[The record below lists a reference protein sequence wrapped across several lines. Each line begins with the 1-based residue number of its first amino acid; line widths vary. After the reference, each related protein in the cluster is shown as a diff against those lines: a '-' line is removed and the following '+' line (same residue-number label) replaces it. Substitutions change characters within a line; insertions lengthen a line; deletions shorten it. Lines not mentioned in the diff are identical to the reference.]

1 MLTDDLR
8 QELIRQAA
16 AVQDHAYTPYS
27 GYAVGAAVLTA
38 SGQTFTGVN
47 VENAVYP
54 LTICAE
60 RAAVFSAV
68 SAGQRAFQAIAVVTR
83 DGGSPCGA
91 CRQVLSEFG
100 LDTVVIVAD
109 QSGRIQLET
118 TVAGLLP
125 HAFGPANLKAS

>member
-16 AVQDHAYTPYS
+16 AVQDQAYAPYS
-27 GYAVGAAVLTA
+27 GYAVGAALLTA

-68 SAGQRAFQAIAVVTR
+68 SAGQRDFQAVAVVTR

-100 LDTVVIVAD
+100 LDTIVIVAD
-109 QSGRIQLET
+109 ESGRIHLET

-125 HAFGPANLKAS
+125 HAFGSTNLKAG